1 MDSNQL
7 EQVGNL
13 LREVALDVVLP
24 GFRADG
30 GVAVHEKSPG
40 EPVTAIDRE
49 AERRLIA
56 GLELILPGTPV
67 IGEESWPH
75 GQPLDP
81 DALRNETFWVIDP
94 LDGTG
99 AFAGGDEEF
108 AIMVAL
114 IRLGETV
121 ASWIHAPVHGWL
133 ATAELGS
140 GAFADGRRLQT
151 ALPPNDAGTIG
162 SVRLRFLP
170 EQTREHV
177 ERAIP
182 AFGTVLLAGSSAW
195 DHVALAGGWRHF
207 SLYYR
212 TLIWDH
218 APGCLIVSEAGGKVA
233 RLDGTPYDPLDNRTG
248 LLTAADAQIWSDI
261 RQRLLPDHV

>member
-1 MDSNQL
+1 MDSNQF

-13 LREVALDVVLP
+13 IRDVGAEVILQ
-24 GFRADG
+24 GFRVDG

-40 EPVTAIDRE
+40 EPVTAIDQE

-56 GLELILPGTPV
+56 GLELILPGIPV
-67 IGEESWPH
+67 IGEETWPH
-75 GQPLDP
+75 DQPLDP
-81 DALRNETFWVIDP
+81 KALRNETFWVIDP
-94 LDGTG
+94 LDGTR
-99 AFAGGDEEF
+99 AFADGDEEF
-108 AIMVAL
+108 AVMVAL
-114 IRLGETV
+114 VQQGETV
-121 ASWIHAPVHGWL
+121 ASWIHAPIHRWL
-133 ATAELGS
+133 ATAERGS
-140 GAFADGRRLQT
+140 GAFIDGRRLQT
-151 ALPPNDAGTIG
+151 APPPNDAGTIG
-162 SVRLRFLP
+162 SVRFRFLP
-170 EQTREHV
+170 EETRRQIET
-177 ERAIP
+177 AIP

-248 LLTAADAQIWSDI
+248 LLTAANDEIWSDI
-261 RQRLLPDHV
+261 RQRLLPHDV